1 MRERATANDVP
12 FTPLDKLFEPTVPQG
27 PELPVVDTL
36 PVEALRPFSGHLFH
50 LYSIWMKSCGS

>member
-27 PELPVVDTL
+27 PELPSVDTL
-36 PVEALRPFSGHLFH
+36 PV
-50 LYSIWMKSCGS
+50 

>member
-27 PELPVVDTL
+27 PELPAVDTL
-36 PVEALRPFSGHLFH
+36 PVEALPLPTIPF
-50 LYSIWMKSCGS
+50 IPIRMKDCGT

>member
-27 PELPVVDTL
+27 PELPAVDTL
-36 PVEALRPFSGHLFH
+36 PVEDLRPIPFI
-50 LYSIWMKSCGS
+50 SIRMKSCGS